1 MLRMSRAL
9 RPRLY
14 TDAPRTCALPE
25 LSPSCI
31 LWDVVM
37 HAQVAGEEASAAAL
51 GRWCR
56 LRHLLSTRSQS
67 VARRVVSLVRA
78 RSQLHRTLLAF
89 HGETLHPHSIFKA
102 GSAPLPP
109 PHSGR
114 SEQCTENSWVSPSLL
129 FHFPNVSRP
138 EVACAVPLLLTWVS
152 SNRRTFYTWSR
163 KEERKTTGGDFRRW
177 FRCPVSV
184 SLWNDRGKMFILQ
197 LC

>member
-1 MLRMSRAL
+1 MLRMSIAV

-67 VARRVVSLVRA
+67 VARRVASLVRA

-102 GSAPLPP
+102 GSAPAPP
-109 PHSGR
+109 APLR
-114 SEQCTENSWVSPSLL
+114 
-129 FHFPNVSRP
+129 
-138 EVACAVPLLLTWVS
+138 EV
-152 SNRRTFYTWSR
+152 
-163 KEERKTTGGDFRRW
+163 
-177 FRCPVSV
+177 
-184 SLWNDRGKMFILQ
+184 
-197 LC
+197 